1 MSALV
6 AKELQEQNKIL
17 EEILSKRYLDKV
29 YPVGSIYLTV
39 NNMDPSVTLGGTWQ
53 RIKDTFLLAAGD
65 DYVAGTQGGSATHTL
80 TVDEMPSHEG
90 HLYNNSGGTVDND
103 SDNSYRLVSYEMI
116 NQGIMTQTR
125 NRPFT
130 IQSSN
135 EVNIKG
141 YSRGGGKP
149 YNQLP
154 PYLAVYVWKRTA

>member
-65 DYVAGTQGGSATHTL
+65 EYGAGTQGGSATHTL
-80 TVDEMPSHEG
+80 TIDEMPSHDG
-90 HLYNNSGGTVDND
+90 HLYSNAGGEIDNN
-103 SDNSYRLVSYEMI
+103 SDNSYFVDSTALS
-116 NQGIMTQTR
+116 NQNILNKYK

-130 IQSSN
+130 IQNGN
-135 EVNIKG
+135 ELNIKG
-141 YSRGGGKP
+141 YSKGGGKP